1 MEFLSNIGE
10 ERLGDALAESIG
22 NDAKLSIISSYFT
35 VFAYGE
41 LKDALSKVEE
51 LRFVFS
57 EPTFVK
63 RMQDAGAHGVRA
75 EAPFARTG
83 HRRNG
88 T

>member
-51 LRFVFS
+51 LRFVIQ
-57 EPTFVK
+57 
-63 RMQDAGAHGVRA
+63 RAHLRQAHAGCQGAHGVRA
-75 EAPFARTG
+75 EAPFAANRA
-83 HRRNG
+83 
-88 T
+88 